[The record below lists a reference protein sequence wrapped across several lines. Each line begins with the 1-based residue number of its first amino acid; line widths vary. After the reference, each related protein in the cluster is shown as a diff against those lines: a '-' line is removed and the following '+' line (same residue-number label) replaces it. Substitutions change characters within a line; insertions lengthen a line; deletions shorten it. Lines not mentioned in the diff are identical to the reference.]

1 MGIATHFLAFARP
14 EGLQPDAS
22 ATFRGTDMASIASL
36 GIGSGL
42 DLNGLLKQLTT
53 AEQQKLT
60 PISTEK
66 TANTAK
72 ISAYGTLKGALT
84 SLQDAVTKLA
94 DKTTYQALASSLSGT
109 GITSAV
115 TSTAIPGSY
124 KITVNSLAQANSLS
138 TTGVADKTSALG
150 TGDLT
155 LTVGGKSATIT
166 IDSTNNTLEGI
177 RDAINAQNTGLT
189 ASIVNTGD
197 ATNPYRLSLTSNTTG
212 TASAISTSLANG
224 TGTVASLLATGALT
238 ETTQAKDAS
247 LTVNGIDITSQSNT
261 VEGALQGVT
270 LNLSLDALDSAGNAK
285 TQTLTISRDTSS
297 MNQAITT
304 FVNAYNTL
312 DSTTDSLTSY
322 DSSTKKAGQLLGDST
337 LNSIKNSLRN
347 AMNASVSGS
356 TYSHLSDLG
365 ISLQL
370 DGTLKVDTTKLDKA
384 VSGDPSALSKFFA
397 GATSGAGF
405 TSQISSA
412 LDNALGD
419 QGSVTNAIS
428 GLQSANKRLDDRYT
442 AMQDSI
448 NTTIDRYRTQFTQLD
463 TLISQMNSTSTYLTQ
478 QFAALSSSSSKS

>member
-1 MGIATHFLAFARP
+1 
-14 EGLQPDAS
+14 
-22 ATFRGTDMASIASL
+22 MASIASL

-42 DLNGLLKQLTT
+42 DLSGLLNQLTT

-60 PISTEK
+60 PISTQK
-66 TANTAK
+66 AANTAK
-72 ISAYGTLKGALT
+72 ISAYGTLKSALS
-84 SLQDAVTKLA
+84 SLQDAVAKLA
-94 DKTTYQALASSLSGT
+94 DKTTYQALASNLSGT

-115 TSTAIPGSY
+115 TSSAIPGSY
-124 KITVNSLAQANSLS
+124 KITVNSLAQANSLA
-138 TTGVADKTSALG
+138 TTGVADKTTALG

-155 LTVGGKSATIT
+155 LTVGGASKTIT
-166 IDSTNNTLEGI
+166 IDSSNNTLEGI

-224 TGTVASLLATGALT
+224 TGTVASLFAAGAMT
-238 ETTQAKDAS
+238 ETAQAKDAS
-247 LTVNGIDITSQSNT
+247 LTVNGIAITSQSNT

-270 LNLSLDALDSAGNAK
+270 LNLSLDALDSTGNAK
-285 TQTLTISRDTSS
+285 TQTLTISRDTNS
-297 MNQAITT
+297 MKQAITT
-304 FVNAYNTL
+304 FVNAYNAL
-312 DSTTDSLTSY
+312 DSTTDNLTAY
-322 DSSTKKAGQLLGDST
+322 DSKTQKAGQLLGDST
-337 LNSIKNSLRN
+337 LSSIKNSLRN
-347 AMNASVSGS
+347 AMSASISGG
-356 TYSHLSDLG
+356 TYSYLSDLG

-370 DGTLKVDTTKLDKA
+370 DGSLKIDTTKLDKA
-384 VSGDPSALSKFFA
+384 VSGDPSALSNFFA
-397 GATSGAGF
+397 GTTSGAGF
-405 TSQISSA
+405 TTQISSA

-463 TLISQMNSTSTYLTQ
+463 SLISQMNSTSTYLTQ